1 MRFSM
6 LLRLQNYKKAY
17 VLANLLFLYIN
28 VLLTFSVIYLFLDVS
43 QLGPIVN
50 PIPIFEQKYIILE
63 KVATSIYLSTLALLS
78 EGYSHIVPAGWSK
91 IVVLVEATIGFMIP
105 AFMIVNFFPLGN
117 LNSERTSITVF
128 KILSRFFF
136 VTLGALFVAVSLEI
150 FLVPNKIID
159 GGIVGISIMLSYLTG
174 LKLEL
179 FLLLLNS
186 PFLYLGYK
194 QMGKKFV
201 VTTLLGICI
210 LSIGTLSL
218 YNVPVPT
225 DNPIIAAI
233 LGGAFLGIGVGMVIR
248 YGGSLDGTEILGILL
263 NQKTSF
269 SVGKFVMIINIFI
282 FISAGF
288 IFGWDKAMYS
298 ILAFYIAS
306 FTIDWTIDGFRFKKT
321 TP

>member
-1 MRFSM
+1 M
-6 LLRLQNYKKAY
+6 LLQLQNHKKVY
-17 VLANLLFLYIN
+17 VLANLLFLYLN

-50 PIPIFEQKYIILE
+50 PIPIFEVKYIILE
-63 KVATSIYLSTLALLS
+63 KVATSIYLSTMALLS
-78 EGYSHIVPAGWSK
+78 EGYSHIIPAGWSK
-91 IVVLVEATIGFMIP
+91 IVVLIEGTVGFMIP
-105 AFMIVNFFPLGN
+105 AFLMVKFFPPRN
-117 LNSERTSITVF
+117 LKLERTSNTLG
-128 KILSRFFF
+128 KIIARLFF

-159 GGIVGISIMLSYLTG
+159 GGIVGISIMMSYLTG

-179 FLLLLNS
+179 FLLVLNS

-194 QMGKKFV
+194 QIGKKFV

-225 DNPIIAAI
+225 NNPIVASIF
-233 LGGAFLGIGVGMVIR
+233 GGAFLGIGVGMVIR

-269 SVGKFVMIINIFI
+269 SIGKFVMIINIFI
-282 FISAGF
+282 FCSAGF
-288 IFGWDKAMYS
+288 IFGWDKALYS

-306 FTIDWTIDGFRFKKT
+306 FTIDWTIDGFNFKK
-321 TP
+321 

>member
-1 MRFSM
+1 MRSAM
-6 LLRLQNYKKAY
+6 LLYLQNHKKVY
-17 VLANLLFLYIN
+17 VLANLLLLYVN

-43 QLGPIVN
+43 HLGPIIN
-50 PIPIFEQKYIILE
+50 PIPLFEQKYIVLE
-63 KVATSIYLSTLALLS
+63 KVANSIYLSTLALLS
-78 EGYSHIVPAGWSK
+78 EGYSHIIPGGWSK

-105 AFMIVNFFPLGN
+105 AFMMVHLFPLGN
-117 LNSERTSITVF
+117 LRLERTSISLG
-128 KILSRFFF
+128 KIFARFFF

-179 FLLLLNS
+179 FLLVLNS

-201 VTTLLGICI
+201 ITTLLGICI

-225 DNPIIAAI
+225 DNPIVAAI
-233 LGGAFLGIGVGMVIR
+233 LGGGFLGIGVGLVIR

-269 SVGKFVMIINIFI
+269 SVGKFVMIINVFI
-282 FISAGF
+282 FCSAGF
-288 IFGWDKAMYS
+288 VFGWDKAMFS
-298 ILAFYIAS
+298 ILAYYIAS
-306 FTIDWTIDGFRFKKT
+306 FTIDWTIDGYIYKK
-321 TP
+321 